1 MYYVIRVRGGK
12 EEETIASI
20 KRHLGENSEHEFFSP
35 FRKTLR
41 KYKDGYK
48 EVTERCF
55 PGYIF
60 VDTDDPEA
68 VFFALYWVEEYTR
81 MLGKNGLS
89 YLFDPLTEEETRMVD
104 ILYSRNTDR
113 VTPISDIEVR
123 EGQEIFVLD
132 GPLMG
137 MTARIKKVNLHKRYV
152 TIDMPFAGAFHEV
165 KLGINIITPVPK

>member
-1 MYYVIRVRGGK
+1 MYYVIQVRGGK
-12 EEETIASI
+12 EEETISSI
-20 KRHLGENSEHEFFSP
+20 KRHLGEDSGHEFFSP

-41 KYKDGYK
+41 KYKGEYR

-60 VDTDDPEA
+60 VETDDPKA
-68 VFFALYWVEEYTR
+68 VFFALYWVEDYTR

-89 YLFDPLTEEETRMVD
+89 YLFDPLTEEESRMVD
-104 ILYSRNTDR
+104 ILYSKNAKRI
-113 VTPISDIEVR
+113 TPISDVEVK

-137 MTARIKKVNLHKRYV
+137 LTTKIKSVNLHKRYV
-152 TIDMPFAGAFHEV
+152 TVEIPFAGAIHEV
-165 KLGINIITPVPK
+165 KLGINIITPSRS